1 MDPKVQLRVNV
12 IAKVAESKITI
23 NNVAKTYSIN
33 LALLSNL
40 PSSVPEACSSIY
52 YSLQYGAVR
61 C

>member
-1 MDPKVQLRVNV
+1 MDPKVQLCVNA

-23 NNVAKTYSIN
+23 NNAAKTYSIN

-40 PSSVPEACSSIY
+40 ASSVPKACSSIY